1 MQTAIFSLHYLP
13 CLAYFSAWTKS
24 DSVLI
29 DAGEHY
35 QKQTYRNRTQ
45 ILTAQGILNLI
56 IPIKGN
62 GGQEDGKTEGQGN
75 GLLPFGVGGL
85 GAIDYSKK
93 WIDLHLRS
101 IRTAYGKAPFF
112 TYFFEEFAEIYQT
125 KYEFLADFNIQLL
138 TVCQKILQL
147 KPTPEI
153 SQNYIEHIENQ
164 NVIDYRQLIHPK
176 RNIPKHLEDSLK
188 PYTQVFGKS
197 FAPNLSI
204 LDLIFCEG
212 INAQK
217 YI

>member
-1 MQTAIFSLHYLP
+1 MQTSIFSLHYLP
-13 CLAYFSAWTKS
+13 CLAYFSAWAKS
-24 DSVLI
+24 DRILI

-35 QKQTYRNRTQ
+35 EKQTYRNRTQ
-45 ILTAQGILNLI
+45 ILTSQGVLDLI
-56 IPIKGN
+56 VPVVKKEN
-62 GGQEDGKTEGQGN
+62 EA
-75 GLLPFGVGGL
+75 F
-85 GAIDYSKK
+85 IDYSQK

-125 KYEFLADFNIQLL
+125 KYALLSEFNVALL

-147 KPTPEI
+147 KPAPEI
-153 SQNYIEHIENQ
+153 SQNYIEHIDNE
-164 NVIDYRQLIHPK
+164 NVIDYRQDIHPK
-176 RNIPKHLEDSLK
+176 RDIPKHLEDSLK

-204 LDLIFCEG
+204 LDLVFCEG

-217 YI
+217 YL